1 VYQGIDGDRKETAMR
16 LHRTLLATMLPVAL
30 LGPALLWSGPAVAGG
45 VCHSETV
52 SEAEGQTVAMR
63 DNCFSPMVLHAKP
76 GEIVTFVNRDGAP
89 HTVTGSG
96 GWGTGFTEMR
106 PGMTFR
112 VRLEERG
119 LYLFDCVVH
128 PGMVGAISVGGGKT
142 IRVADSRSVIVAPEA
157 STEETASGASGSTEG
172 LAAETASAEEASTAG
187 AGALALVGVGALGAG
202 YGLGRVRRRTAD
214 REG

>member
-1 VYQGIDGDRKETAMR
+1 MR
-16 LHRTLLATMLPVAL
+16 LRRILLATTLPAAL
-30 LGPALLWSGPAVAGG
+30 VGPALLWSGPAVAGG
-45 VCHSETV
+45 VCHSQTV

-63 DNCFSPMVLHAKP
+63 DNCFSPMVLHAEP
-76 GEIVTFVNRDGAP
+76 GETVTFVNRDEAP

-128 PGMVGAISVGGGKT
+128 PGMIGAISVGGGKA
-142 IRVADSRSVIVAPEA
+142 IRVADSRSVTVAPETA
-157 STEETASGASGSTEG
+157 AEETASGASNATQE
-172 LAAETASAEEASTAG
+172 LAAETASAEASTAG

-202 YGLGRVRRRTAD
+202 YRLGRVRRRTAD